1 MDKETMNEFKT
12 LRDFLRKNMVT
23 KQDLEELRSEVATK
37 EELRVLTKTIDGLV
51 KMVKD
56 FYQEVTM
63 MSVRMTRMEAWIQK
77 AANKIGVE
85 YKP

>member
-1 MDKETMNEFKT
+1 MNEFKT